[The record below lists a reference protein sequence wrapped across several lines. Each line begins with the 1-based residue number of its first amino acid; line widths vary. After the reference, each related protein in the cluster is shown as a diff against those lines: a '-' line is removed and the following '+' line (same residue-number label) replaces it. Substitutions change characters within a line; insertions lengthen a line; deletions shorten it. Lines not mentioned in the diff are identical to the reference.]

1 MPSEYTRMTVDVE
14 LAALHHQSLRDVM
27 NRISLQIETF
37 VEPTP
42 SMVNTDGTPKRQCLM
57 LYPSYHRHQHSTQDW
72 KIAHRPMLSSR
83 RPYGWKRTETILQE
97 GGKVSAE
104 EKKAFDAGPERAFNI
119 AIFISDE
126 EAMVLID
133 LHFRERTKD
142 HARIRLAIEVVAAKF
157 LHTRIGV
164 IRDNS
169 KTARSCQPSA
179 GRMSQLLQACRLCI
193 HMTGICSSCFDSF
206 LN

>member
-27 NRISLQIETF
+27 YRISLQIETF
-37 VEPTP
+37 VETTS
-42 SMVNTDGTPKRQCLM
+42 SMVNTCGTPKRQRLM
-57 LYPSYHRHQHSTQDW
+57 LYPCYHWRQHSAQDW
-72 KIAHRPMLSSR
+72 KIAHRPLLSSR
-83 RPYGWKRTETILQE
+83 SPYGWNRIETILQE
-97 GGKVSAE
+97 SVKVSADE
-104 EKKAFDAGPERAFNI
+104 EKAFDASPERAFNI

-133 LHFRERTKD
+133 LHFRERTKN

-164 IRDNS
+164 IRTIVKRIDEC
-169 KTARSCQPSA
+169 AFC
-179 GRMSQLLQACRLCI
+179 C
-193 HMTGICSSCFDSF
+193 
-206 LN
+206 